1 MVEKER
7 TVAIHLYES
16 GCEGEAMD
24 YSNLQRTKEREER
37 NPVYCLYLRGFI
49 TKIYSAREREGCS
62 QLFIY
67 FKR

>member
-24 YSNLQRTKEREER
+24 YSNLERTKGREER

-49 TKIYSAREREGCS
+49 TKFIAQERE
-62 QLFIY
+62 
-67 FKR
+67 K